1 MKTIRGKEMI
11 TLEERLRRDML
22 FYESLEKDEERIP
35 SNSVRYDFG
44 RVKDSIKEI
53 VDYYAFVDDTRNE
66 TNVPTSGAEK
76 TNGRTIHYGSDD
88 VTSSQ

>member
-1 MKTIRGKEMI
+1 MKTIRGKEMV

-22 FYESLEKDEERIP
+22 FYESLEKDEQRIP

-44 RVKDSIKEI
+44 RVKDAIKEI

-66 TNVPTSGAEK
+66 TNIP
-76 TNGRTIHYGSDD
+76 TNGENKIAGRKIHYGSDD
-88 VTSSQ
+88 VTSN

>member
-22 FYESLEKDEERIP
+22 FYESLSEDEQRIP
-35 SNSVRYDFG
+35 SSSVRYDFG
-44 RVKDSIKEI
+44 RVKDAIKEI

-66 TNVPTSGAEK
+66 TNIP
-76 TNGRTIHYGSDD
+76 TNGEDKVAGRKIHYGSND
-88 VTSSQ
+88 VTSN

>member
-1 MKTIRGKEMI
+1 MKTVRGKEMV

-22 FYESLEKDEERIP
+22 FYESLSEDEQRIP

-66 TNVPTSGAEK
+66 TNIP
-76 TNGRTIHYGSDD
+76 TNGEDKIAGRKIHYGSDD
-88 VTSSQ
+88 VTSN

>member
-1 MKTIRGKEMI
+1 MKTIRGKEMV

-22 FYESLEKDEERIP
+22 FYESLSEDEQRIP
-35 SNSVRYDFG
+35 SSSVRYDFG
-44 RVKDSIKEI
+44 RVKDAIKEI

-66 TNVPTSGAEK
+66 TNIPTNGEAK
-76 TNGRTIHYGSDD
+76 VAGRTIHYGSDD